1 MVCLEELYLFRS
13 EWCGLFLFFCY
24 TKKKKKKKKKK
35 KILKAT
41 SFMKTEGIT

>member
-1 MVCLEELYLFRS
+1 MVCLEELYLFKS
-13 EWCGLFLFFCY
+13 EWCGLFLFFFFFFCY
-24 TKKKKKKKKKK
+24 TKK